1 MGNLKKLQIDGV
13 DVLPL
18 VSEYETY
25 DSEGNSIS
33 NKYANKNTLSSQMV
47 EVSNKITNANNQLT
61 TVSNYV
67 TEVANK
73 YGDTNSLST
82 NSKDSMVSALNNI
95 YSARDNA
102 KQQIVNALSEKG
114 ITASTSESIESLIN
128 KINTIEVGNDIPEWY
143 APTNSY
149 SNTWTQA
156 AKMTGTNSLASD
168 DMISASTYTSVGD
181 DIYFIG
187 GAYLNTSDNM
197 DQGYPLNNVYCYN
210 SINNSWSSKKGF
222 AATTSYGTG
231 TGIAY
236 HASTYHNGY
245 IYVCGGFFGSAN
257 TESNIHYRYNIANN
271 SWASRR
277 TLPYSMVYHTYHTI
291 GNALYAVGG
300 IYDGTSL
307 YNPNVFVYS
316 PSSNAWTTKTPN
328 YDKVGGT
335 HDSATVLNNTIYN
348 LNLEAG
354 AFSQYNPTTNT
365 WTEKTYTET
374 FPAGLPPMVTA
385 LNGNVHA
392 FIKIYLPF
400 ISETELNSHQCY
412 NPTTDTWTEK
422 RTLPTD
428 VFAFDTDAAV
438 ANGHMYVVTN
448 AGNQYCYIP

>member
-1 MGNLKKLQIDGV
+1 MGNLKKLQVDGIDI
-13 DVLPL
+13 LPL

-33 NKYANKNTLSSQMV
+33 NKYANKNTVSSQMI

-114 ITASTSESIESLIN
+114 ISASTSETMESLIS
-128 KINTIEVGNDIPEWY
+128 KIKTIEVGSDIPEWCT
-143 APTNSY
+143 PTNPY
-149 SNTWTQA
+149 SNTWMQA

-168 DMISASTYTSVGD
+168 DIISASTYTSVGD

-187 GAYLNTSDNM
+187 GAYLNVSDV
-197 DQGYPLNNVYCYN
+197 DQSEPLSNVYCYN
-210 SINNSWSSKKGF
+210 AINNSWSSKKGF
-222 AATTSYGTG
+222 AASYYGTG
-231 TGIAY
+231 TGISY
-236 HASTYHNGY
+236 HASTYHNKY
-245 IYVCGGFFGSAN
+245 IYVCGGFFGSSN

-277 TLPYSMVYHTYHTI
+277 ELPYSMIYHTYHTI
-291 GNALYAVGG
+291 GNALYVVGG
-300 IYDGTSL
+300 IYDGTSS
-307 YNPNVFVYS
+307 YNPDVFVYS
-316 PSSNAWTTKTPN
+316 PSSDAWTTKSPN
-328 YDKVGGT
+328 YYKVGGPL
-335 HDSATVLNNTIYN
+335 DSATVLNNTIYN
-348 LNLEAG
+348 LNVEYE

-365 WTEKTYTET
+365 WTEKTYIET
-374 FPAGLPPMVTA
+374 FSAELPPMVTA

-392 FIKIYLPF
+392 FIKIYLPY

-412 NPTTDTWTEK
+412 NPTTNTWTEK
-422 RTLPTD
+422 RTLPSD
-428 VFAFDTDAAV
+428 VLAFDTDAAV